1 MGGCF
6 GKQTESKEK
15 SSKKSRSSQNEF
27 PVFDEASAKNNKS
40 QPLDFLTS
48 TTAPSTNDLHL
59 LNTTTH
65 NTLTPHVGPQIMITG
80 ATPFP
85 SSADVS
91 ALNASR
97 EEISSTKK
105 VEENDEE
112 TDISVRISQDHES
125 DTDGLYLKSIGGKFL
140 SQNGKFIEMV
150 ETKTPTTEL
159 MLINSETD
167 EGQSG
172 MVVQTKVGLLC
183 MDILGYMESGI
194 TAGRPIAFTP
204 QSGIESQLWKVSNE
218 KDNFVT
224 IRPVAQEN
232 LALQIISD
240 FKLALMPVN
249 SDEPLQL
256 FTIE

>member
-1 MGGCF
+1 MGSCF
-6 GKQTESKEK
+6 GKQTESRKT
-15 SSKKSRSSQNEF
+15 SSKKLRSNQSDF
-27 PVFDEASAKNNKS
+27 PVFDEVSANKNNS
-40 QPLDFLTS
+40 RALDS
-48 TTAPSTNDLHL
+48 TIVPSTSDLHL

-97 EEISSTKK
+97 EEISSNQKA
-105 VEENDEE
+105 EETDEE
-112 TDISVRISQDHES
+112 TGINVEISQTHEDDS
-125 DTDGLYLKSIGGKFL
+125 ERSLYLKSIGGKFL

-150 ETKTPTTEL
+150 ETKTAATEL
-159 MLINSETD
+159 LLINSETD
-167 EGQSG
+167 EGHCG
-172 MVVQTKVGLLC
+172 MILQTKVGLLC

-204 QSGIESQLWKVSNE
+204 RSGIESQFWKVTKENE
-218 KDNFVT
+218 NFIT
-224 IRPVAQEN
+224 IRPVTQDN

-240 FKLALMPVN
+240 FKLALMPFK
-249 SDEPLQL
+249 SDEPLQM